1 MNNIY
6 LVSFLGGGGGDFLC
20 SQISKDCNFYPLEYT
35 INSVTNTCDLTNPFL
50 KWNIDLKNHL
60 RFKVLEISDV
70 ILEEI
75 DLYYNEKN
83 LVAPTHFFGNLSEIK
98 LPRLKGVHLY
108 TKQFF
113 PLFYLLLWI
122 KRWVLIQEFEN
133 KEIFLRKVISASSLP
148 NDAYAKIFRDK
159 IADNILANRN
169 FVYEF
174 ELRAATRLFRNAID
188 CVEWFYRYYCFVFAF
203 PNPHTVSKDWI
214 PYNID
219 NLYLDPVNNSEEFC
233 QLFNMEKPI
242 DPEIIVSYY
251 SKNLQVIE
259 EIFGEPYEVF
269 ILGDWLSKLKKWIEL
284 KCPNSYSVDFKIL

>member
-6 LVSFLGGGGGDFLC
+6 LVTFPGGGGGDFLC
-20 SQISKDCNFYPLEYT
+20 SQISKDINFYPLESSMNT
-35 INSVTNTCDLTNPFL
+35 ATNTCELENPFL
-50 KWNIDLKNHL
+50 KWNIDLKSHHK
-60 RFKVLEISDV
+60 FKVLEISDV
-70 ILEEI
+70 MLKEI
-75 DLYYNEKN
+75 ELYYNEKD

-113 PLFYLLLWI
+113 PIFYLLYWI
-122 KRWVLIQEFEN
+122 KRLSGPKHFID
-133 KEIFLRKVISASSLP
+133 KETFLRKVTGASSLP
-148 NDAYAKIFRDK
+148 NDAYAKFFRDK

-169 FVYEF
+169 FVYDF
-174 ELRAATRLFRNAID
+174 ELIAATRLLGNAID
-188 CVEWFYRYYCFVFAF
+188 CIERFYRYYCFIFSF

-219 NLYLDPVNNSEEFC
+219 NLYLDPVNNSKEFC

-242 DPEIIVSYY
+242 NPEIIASYY

-259 EIFGEPYEVF
+259 ETFGEPYEVF

-284 KCPNSYSVDFKIL
+284 KCPNSYSINF